1 MREPVVHFVPTWLVV
16 ILAAVVVA
24 AVTLAVTLTGQSESQ
39 VSSRLLGASDLPAG
53 WTFTASHPSTLDLPK
68 SPCLSGLTVKS
79 RKNDTSASA
88 SFAERGGLP
97 GLGEYLA
104 AGPTTASEYTNAARA
119 LAACRS
125 LTFTQDKKTIQA
137 TIAPITLTKV
147 GSASAAYA
155 LDFSASGFPV
165 VVDIVLFHTTKYLG
179 EIVYSDSVPPLA
191 TTVGFIASEAAQK
204 AEGKTVTASPLSIVS
219 VPVRTAHT
227 SMGAVGYR
235 VFGSGP
241 PLVLI
246 MGYGGTME
254 AWDPRF
260 VDALALHHRVV
271 IFDNAG
277 IGMTHALSTP
287 LTIAAMA
294 NQTSALIDTLGL
306 KRPDVLGW
314 SMGGMIAQALAVEHP
329 SQVARLVL
337 SATFPGTG
345 TVKPSQAAINDL
357 KSSNSTK
364 VMSVLFPS
372 NQSAAKE
379 SFEIATGDYPSS
391 SPAPSEAIAAQTT
404 AVDKWFDGRDVAGDK
419 TADINVPTLVA
430 DGIVDLLDPVA
441 NDHRITVI
449 IPKAQLE
456 LYPDAGHAFLF
467 QEEAS
472 FVSKIDTFLSGH

>member
-1 MREPVVHFVPTWLVV
+1 
-16 ILAAVVVA
+16 
-24 AVTLAVTLTGQSESQ
+24 
-39 VSSRLLGASDLPAG
+39 
-53 WTFTASHPSTLDLPK
+53 
-68 SPCLSGLTVKS
+68 
-79 RKNDTSASA
+79 
-88 SFAERGGLP
+88 
-97 GLGEYLA
+97 
-104 AGPTTASEYTNAARA
+104 
-119 LAACRS
+119 
-125 LTFTQDKKTIQA
+125 
-137 TIAPITLTKV
+137 
-147 GSASAAYA
+147 
-155 LDFSASGFPV
+155 
-165 VVDIVLFHTTKYLG
+165 
-179 EIVYSDSVPPLA
+179 
-191 TTVGFIASEAAQK
+191 
-204 AEGKTVTASPLSIVS
+204 
-219 VPVRTAHT
+219 
-227 SMGAVGYR
+227 
-235 VFGSGP
+235 
-241 PLVLI
+241 
-246 MGYGGTME
+246 
-254 AWDPRF
+254 
-260 VDALALHHRVV
+260 
-271 IFDNAG
+271 
-277 IGMTHALSTP
+277 
-287 LTIAAMA
+287 
-294 NQTSALIDTLGL
+294 
-306 KRPDVLGW
+306 
-314 SMGGMIAQALAVEHP
+314 MGGMIAQALAVEHP

-404 AVDKWFDGRDVAGDK
+404 AVDEWFDGRDVAGDK